1 MSNGESGQV
10 RVILVDDHPI
20 VRTGLRLVI
29 EQGGRLQVVGE
40 GQTGRDAVRLT
51 AEFRPDVVVMDISMP
66 ELNGLEATRLIKASH
81 PSTRVLIVS
90 THVDAEYVLGA
101 LEAGADGYLLKHCH
115 PRDLCLGIASVHA
128 GERVVDPSLLSVLIN
143 GAVHRPAKSD
153 EEPLSQRECHVLQLL
168 AEGGTSKEIA
178 ATLGLKPKT
187 VENHRARILD
197 KLGVANSTAAVRIAL
212 GRGLVTSSGG
222 NGMRV
227 PSGTSN
233 R

>member
-1 MSNGESGQV
+1 M
-10 RVILVDDHPI
+10 
-20 VRTGLRLVI
+20 
-29 EQGGRLQVVGE
+29 
-40 GQTGRDAVRLT
+40 
-51 AEFRPDVVVMDISMP
+51 
-66 ELNGLEATRLIKASH
+66 
-81 PSTRVLIVS
+81 
-90 THVDAEYVLGA
+90 
-101 LEAGADGYLLKHCH
+101 
-115 PRDLCLGIASVHA
+115 GIASVHA

-227 PSGTSN
+227 PSGTTN
-233 R
+233 RSM